1 MPPFKTPNGFFKH
14 LGFMGYFVFGHQVE
28 GNAACP
34 VLVVMTLET
43 VTFYGFPF
51 IGRNCRYKGYT
62 CRKANREN
70 DCSGTLFIMLY
81 KTALGLIFF
90 DFMGQ
95 LPKNYGIFPQSGNS
109 EADQ

>member
-1 MPPFKTPNGFFKH
+1 LAETAGTKVKP
-14 LGFMGYFVFGHQVE
+14 
-28 GNAACP
+28 AARQTGK
-34 VLVVMTLET
+34 MTALE
-43 VTFYGFPF
+43 
-51 IGRNCRYKGYT
+51 
-62 CRKANREN
+62 
-70 DCSGTLFIMLY
+70 TLFIMLY